1 MIRRVHL
8 GAALCL
14 FATLA
19 VVGCGGPKNEPDA
32 MAQRNQA
39 LASQLNRSQADLAAA
54 VQERNALN
62 ERLRAL
68 MAEADSLRG
77 QLSSLPPEPA
87 PAGWT
92 AVPGGGMIAIE
103 DGVLFAPGRNVLR
116 DEAKRTLD
124 GITSTLQGDYGDKD
138 IVIFG
143 HTDDR
148 PIKKS
153 GWDDNWQLSTE
164 RALAVARFL
173 QQHGVTP
180 NRIVAAGCGEH
191 RPRVANN
198 TEPNRTANRR
208 VEIFAIDP
216 QSLTGRSK

>member
-1 MIRRVHL
+1 MNLRFKL
-8 GAALCL
+8 GAALSL
-14 FATLA
+14 FTVLTVA
-19 VVGCGGPKNEPDA
+19 GCGGPKNEPDA
-32 MAQRNQA
+32 MAERNQH
-39 LASQLNRSQADLAAA
+39 LASQLSRAQSDLAAA
-54 VQERNALN
+54 LQERNALN
-62 ERLRAL
+62 ERLRSL
-68 MAEADSLRG
+68 MAEADSLRN
-77 QLSSLPPEPA
+77 QLNALPPEPA

-103 DGVLFAPGRNVLR
+103 DGVLFAPGRNILR

-124 GITSTLQGDYGDKD
+124 GITSTLQGEYGDKD

-173 QQHGVTP
+173 QQHGITAS
-180 NRIVAAGCGEH
+180 RIVAAGCGEH

-198 TEPNRTANRR
+198 NEPNRTANRR

-216 QSLTGRSK
+216 QALTGRTK